1 MYFLKR
7 HSAFNQI
14 TKSHSKCTDIK
25 DPTTSSHFPAYSPTH
40 IPINTHALLPLLAHF
55 GPSRSITV
63 KEEASFVSQW
73 FFDLQMQ
80 ILLPHSKPVSSII
93 MPCLCYMCK
102 NCDPGTLSSVFK
114 HERVINTFKNLL
126 IKKNTH
132 TLFCPYNPVCTY
144 KFTFSFSM

>member
-1 MYFLKR
+1 MYWYQRPYHQLSLSCLLTNP
-7 HSAFNQI
+7 HSYKYTCA
-14 TKSHSKCTDIK
+14 
-25 DPTTSSHFPAYSPTH
+25 PTPACS
-40 IPINTHALLPLLAHF
+40 LP
-55 GPSRSITV
+55 SITV

-126 IKKNTH
+126 IKKHTH
-132 TLFCPYNPVCTY
+132 THFFALTTQFVPINLLSPSLCKQNY
-144 KFTFSFSM
+144 